1 MTSTANLPTAAQLAA
16 LRRADPRLADVM
28 RRLPQFPGFPDAVQ
42 RADATHY
49 HALARAVVYQ
59 QLSLKAAA
67 TIHARV
73 VQLAGAEF
81 PRAEALVRLSSAQ
94 LRACGLSAAKV
105 RSLQDLAS
113 RTLDGRLRLE
123 RAGRLADE
131 ELVEHVTQ
139 VQGIGPWTVHMFL
152 LFRLG
157 RLDVGASGDMGV
169 QEGLRYLDGL
179 AERPTPAQALRR
191 MERWRPL
198 RSVGCWYMWRLL
210 DAERA
215 AVKRT

>member
-1 MTSTANLPTAAQLAA
+1 
-16 LRRADPRLADVM
+16 
-28 RRLPQFPGFPDAVQ
+28 
-42 RADATHY
+42 
-49 HALARAVVYQ
+49 
-59 QLSLKAAA
+59 
-67 TIHARV
+67 V

-139 VQGIGPWTVHMFL
+139 VHGIGPWTVHMFL